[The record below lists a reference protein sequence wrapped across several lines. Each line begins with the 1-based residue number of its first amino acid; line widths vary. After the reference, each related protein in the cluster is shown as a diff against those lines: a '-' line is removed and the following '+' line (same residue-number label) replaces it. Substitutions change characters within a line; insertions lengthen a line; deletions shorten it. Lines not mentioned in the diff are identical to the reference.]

1 MSAFAIILGKLL
13 RNPWFWVAVAVIIL
27 LLLARKHAAR
37 WSAALK
43 RAFARDAGDYSVG
56 LTDGAG
62 RPVQPMSAEAQARQ
76 QEIKD
81 MAQEAYAQM
90 NAGIT
95 DPGARQAALEQL
107 LSLNDTELR
116 LAAREYNALSRNES
130 LYAAIANEWMPFT
143 EVDEQLMAR
152 LARIAMT

>member
-1 MSAFAIILGKLL
+1 MILGKLL
-13 RNPWFWVAVAVIIL
+13 RNPWFWVALAVLAL

-43 RAFARDAGDYSVG
+43 RAFARDAGDYSIG

-62 RPVQPMSAEAQARQ
+62 QAVQPFSAEAEQRIS
-76 QEIKD
+76 EIKA

-90 NAGIT
+90 NAGFTSPI
-95 DPGARQAALEQL
+95 ARQSALEAL
-107 LSLNDTELR
+107 LALNDTELR
-116 LAAREYNALSRNES
+116 MAAREYNAISRNES
-130 LYAAIANEWMPFT
+130 MYSAIANEWMPFT